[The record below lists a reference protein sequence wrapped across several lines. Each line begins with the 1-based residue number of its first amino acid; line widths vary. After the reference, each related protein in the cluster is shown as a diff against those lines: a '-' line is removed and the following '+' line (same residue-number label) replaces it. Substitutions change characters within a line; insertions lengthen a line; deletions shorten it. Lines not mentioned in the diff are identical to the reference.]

1 MAKSI
6 AVDRVATKIGEN
18 YTHIK
23 YTYVYTNG
31 NSTVDRKTVVKR
43 DDLKG
48 YRPLGKPKCKTI
60 VFPDGT
66 GKLWSWEQMYEK
78 I

>member
-6 AVDRVATKIGEN
+6 AVERVATKIGEN

-31 NSTVDRKTVVKR
+31 NSTVNRKTVVKR

-48 YRPLGKPKCKTI
+48 TLRDPAAGSLDRLRQAGSGRGK
-60 VFPDGT
+60 
-66 GKLWSWEQMYEK
+66 
-78 I
+78 